1 MEWAVQTIP
10 FGGHSRAGG
19 VQMAE
24 GTRQAVLLSG
34 MNTGEV
40 FEVISAW
47 RDTGRPAPPPPLSFS
62 GAPLCSPNRSLV
74 RGFR

>member
-1 MEWAVQTIP
+1 
-10 FGGHSRAGG
+10 
-19 VQMAE
+19 MAE

-47 RDTGRPAPPPPLSFS
+47 RDTGTYLLPASTSRSPLVTLHFNPAVAIQALSH
-62 GAPLCSPNRSLV
+62 GVAAVVVVAAVL
-74 RGFR
+74 